1 MMALTATA
9 TRTSRKHICQCLG
22 MVRPCLICES
32 PNQPNI
38 QYSIRTA
45 NNIEETFAPLVEEVR
60 RKRITMDKTIVF
72 CRSYD
77 ECSHIYMFLRHRL
90 NTEAVQPIGA
100 PDLSRFRLIELF
112 TACTHKSVK
121 DTILETFSDLHG
133 TLRVVIATVAFGM
146 RLDCPNVRRII
157 HWGTSNDIESYLQE
171 TGRAGT
177 DGEPAKAILYAV
189 SHSANRFVDSSMKA
203 YLKNKDTCRRAVMLK
218 DFDGSFDVSN
228 TCSCDI
234 CELMCTC
241 PHCS

>member
-1 MMALTATA
+1 
-9 TRTSRKHICQCLG
+9 
-22 MVRPCLICES
+22 
-32 PNQPNI
+32 
-38 QYSIRTA
+38 
-45 NNIEETFAPLVEEVR
+45 
-60 RKRITMDKTIVF
+60 
-72 CRSYD
+72 
-77 ECSHIYMFLRHRL
+77 
-90 NTEAVQPIGA
+90 
-100 PDLSRFRLIELF
+100 
-112 TACTHKSVK
+112 
-121 DTILETFSDLHG
+121 
-133 TLRVVIATVAFGM
+133 M